1 MKFGSAL
8 SFAFGTLISRVLGF
22 AREVIFAYSLG
33 SSQYADAVVV
43 AIRIPMMLRGILAEG
58 ISQNAFV
65 PVIVRWK
72 DKGLLWALIYI
83 ITGASALAV
92 ILGMLLSPIIL
103 NIIAPGFSKEPEKYS
118 FTLNAMLFTFPSLF
132 FISASAVQMGIA
144 NSKGKFFISG
154 FSPVFFNLGMIV
166 TLIFASRYPI
176 MGAVSFLVGCLM
188 QFLFLLPFTFESL
201 QKPKFNHPAVP
212 EFFKNWISISING
225 GFIQISTFIN
235 TVISSFFPTGSI
247 AYLNYAF
254 RLIQLP
260 QGLIGV
266 SFGTVLSKESS
277 EEEGKAL
284 QNLQKSLLFSTV
296 FSLFFVILFGFF
308 GNEIIKILFVRGKF
322 THVDAWNTYLAILG
336 YLPSLPAFVYSS
348 IFLSYLFALF
358 RRRIANEGFV
368 LSTISNLI
376 LAPILSAFLG
386 YVGLALAV
394 SLSQIIPVLYW
405 SYKVFGKGRYFLF
418 VSSQLIFTFL
428 LSLAMLYLFTLTL
441 KIT

>member
-1 MKFGSAL
+1 MKVRSAL
-8 SFAFGTLISRVLGF
+8 SFALGTLISRVLGF
-22 AREVIFAYSLG
+22 VRELIFAYSLG
-33 SSQYADAVVV
+33 SSQYADAVLV
-43 AIRIPMMLRGILAEG
+43 AIRIPTMLRGILAEG

-83 ITGASALAV
+83 ITGTSTLAV
-92 ILGMLLSPIIL
+92 ILGMIFSPIIL

-118 FTLNAMLFTFPSLF
+118 FTLNAMLLTFPSLF
-132 FISASAVQMGIA
+132 FISASAIQMGIA

-166 TLIFASRYPI
+166 ILIFASKYPI
-176 MGAVSFLVGCLM
+176 FGALSFFVGCLM
-188 QFLFLLPFTFESL
+188 QFLFLLPFTFESF
-201 QKPKFNHPAVP
+201 QKPKFRHPAVV
-212 EFFKNWISISING
+212 EFFKNWLSISINS
-225 GFIQISTFIN
+225 GFMQISTFIN
-235 TVISSFFPTGSI
+235 TLISSFFPTGSI

-277 EEEGKAL
+277 ENENKAL
-284 QNLQKSLLFSTV
+284 QNLKKSLLFSTA
-296 FSLFFVILFGFF
+296 FSLFFLLVFGIF
-308 GNEIIKILFVRGKF
+308 GGEITRIFFVRGKF
-322 THVDAWNTYLAILG
+322 THLDAWNTYLAILG
-336 YLPSLPAFVYSS
+336 YLPSLPSFVYSS

-358 RRRIANEGFV
+358 KRKVANEGFV

-376 LAPILSAFLG
+376 LAPVFSMFLG

-394 SLSQIIPVLYW
+394 SLSQIISVLYW
-405 SYKVFGKGRYFLF
+405 SYRIFGKGRYFFF
-418 VSSQLIFTFL
+418 VCLHLIFSL
-428 LSLAMLYLFTLTL
+428 ILSLYMLYLKGNFPS
-441 KIT
+441 